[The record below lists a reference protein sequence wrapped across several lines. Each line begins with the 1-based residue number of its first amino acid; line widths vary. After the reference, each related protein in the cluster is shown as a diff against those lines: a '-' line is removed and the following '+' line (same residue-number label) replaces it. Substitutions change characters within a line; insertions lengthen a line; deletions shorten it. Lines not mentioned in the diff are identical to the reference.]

1 MQFQHYKWY
10 MHWCKSFW
18 ECSQQSASNYTTKS
32 QIAPREDVTEMA
44 NESVY
49 GTKLRMLLKM
59 DLMVQMDVKSG
70 QLKIESMSESV
81 NGKTI
86 NAF

>member
-10 MHWCKSFW
+10 MHWCKNFW
-18 ECSQQSASNYTTKS
+18 ECGQQAAWNYTTKS
-32 QIAPREDVTEMA
+32 QIAPPKDVTEMA

-81 NGKTI
+81 NGKAI

>member
-1 MQFQHYKWY
+1 
-10 MHWCKSFW
+10 
-18 ECSQQSASNYTTKS
+18 
-32 QIAPREDVTEMA
+32 MA